1 MPGFVLSIDSV
12 GGGDV
17 RSSLVTTEV
26 DSDRSKLLLIWAI
39 GGSVEVVVVVQDSL
53 AGVEFGFASLT
64 LLLVLFAFAN
74 KA

>member
-17 RSSLVTTEV
+17 RSSLMTTEV